1 MPGLVI
7 HGFMRYLIISDIHS
21 NLEAL
26 QTALAAAPQHDYV
39 LNLGDVVGYG
49 ASPNEV
55 VDAVRD
61 LHGPIVRGNHDK
73 ACAGIGDTF
82 GFNAV
87 ADRAVSWTAET
98 LTPGN
103 RQWVRDLQRGP
114 VEIPEYEF
122 GQCVHGSPVDED
134 DYLLSSASAFEVFRD
149 STHLL
154 TFFGHTHV
162 QGGFVYRKGYVES
175 IRPKYH
181 HPTEEE
187 TFDLPLQMD
196 AKYLINPGSIG
207 QPRDGDW
214 RAAFAL
220 FDSDAKVVQFYRIP
234 YPVELAQH
242 RIIAAELPE
251 YLAVR
256 LRTGR

>member
-1 MPGLVI
+1 
-7 HGFMRYLIISDIHS
+7 MRYLIISDIHS

-26 QTALAAAPQHDYV
+26 QTVMAAAPEHDYV

-55 VDAVRD
+55 IELVKDFN
-61 LHGPIVRGNHDK
+61 GPIVRGNHDK
-73 ACAGIGDTF
+73 ACSGLGDTF

-87 ADRAVSWTAET
+87 ADKAVNWTANA
-98 LTPGN
+98 LTPDN
-103 RQWVRDLQRGP
+103 REWVRRLPRGP
-114 VEIPEYEF
+114 VGIPEF
-122 GQCVHGSPVDED
+122 GLGNCVHGSPIDED
-134 DYLLSSASAFEVFRD
+134 DYLLSSAMAFEAFRD
-149 STHLL
+149 SSALV

-162 QGGFVYRKGYVES
+162 QGGYMLRKGYVES

-181 HPTEEE
+181 SVTEEDSFE
-187 TFDLPLQMD
+187 LPLQSD
-196 AKYLINPGSIG
+196 ARYLINPGSIG

-220 FDSDAKVVQFYRIP
+220 FDADAKLLTYFRVP

-242 RIIAAELPE
+242 RIITAELPE
-251 YLAVR
+251 YLAIR
-256 LRTGR
+256 LRMGR

>member
-1 MPGLVI
+1 
-7 HGFMRYLIISDIHS
+7 MRYLLISDIHS

-26 QTALAAAPQHDYV
+26 QTVMAAAPEHDYV

-55 VDAVRD
+55 VDIVRD
-61 LHGPIVRGNHDK
+61 LKGPAVRGNHDK

-87 ADRAVSWTAET
+87 ADRAVTWTAET
-98 LTPGN
+98 LTREN
-103 RQWVRDLQRGP
+103 LEWVRQLHRGP
-114 VEIPEYEF
+114 VDIPEYAG
-122 GQCVHGSPVDED
+122 GQIVHGSPMDED
-134 DYLLSSASAFEVFRD
+134 DYLLSSAAAFEVFRD
-149 STHLL
+149 GHVPV
-154 TFFGHTHV
+154 TFYGHTHV
-162 QGGFVYRKGYVES
+162 QGGYIFRKGYVETF
-175 IRPKYH
+175 RPKYGSVM
-181 HPTEEE
+181 EEE
-187 TFDLPLQMD
+187 TWELPLILESR
-196 AKYLINPGSIG
+196 YLINPGSIG

-220 FDSDAKVVQFYRIP
+220 FDSDAKKVTFHRVP

-242 RIIAAELPE
+242 RILSAELPE

-256 LRTGR
+256 LRAGR

>member
-1 MPGLVI
+1 
-7 HGFMRYLIISDIHS
+7 MRYLIISDIHS

-55 VDAVRD
+55 VGVVKD
-61 LHGPIVRGNHDK
+61 LNGPIVRGNHDK
-73 ACAGIGDTF
+73 ACSGLGDTF

-87 ADRAVSWTAET
+87 ADKAVNWTAST
-98 LTPGN
+98 LTPDN
-103 RQWVRDLQRGP
+103 REWVRRLQSGP
-114 VEIPEYEF
+114 VEIPQYAF
-122 GQCVHGSPVDED
+122 GQCVHGSPIDED

-149 STHLL
+149 STALI

-162 QGGFVYRKGYVES
+162 QGGYMFRKGYVES

-181 HPTEEE
+181 SVTEEDSFE
-187 TFDLPLQMD
+187 LSLQAD
-196 AKYLINPGSIG
+196 ARYLINPGSIG

-220 FDSDAKVVQFYRIP
+220 FDSEAKLITYFRVP

-242 RIIAAELPE
+242 RILAAQLPE

-256 LRTGR
+256 LRMGR

>member
-1 MPGLVI
+1 MQ
-7 HGFMRYLIISDIHS
+7 YLIISDIHS

-26 QTALAAAPQHDYV
+26 QTALAAAPEHDYV

-55 VDAVRD
+55 VEIARG
-61 LHGPIVRGNHDK
+61 LNGPVVRGNHDK

-87 ADRAVSWTAET
+87 ADRAVSWTAQA
-98 LTPGN
+98 LTPQN
-103 RQWVRDLQRGP
+103 RQWVRDLPHGP
-114 VEIPEYEF
+114 VPMPGYGE
-122 GQCVHGSPVDED
+122 GQIVHGSPHDED
-134 DYLLSSASAFEVFRD
+134 DYLLSSAAAFEVFRD
-149 STHLL
+149 EKIAL

-162 QGGFVYRKGYVES
+162 QGGYVFRKGYVETV
-175 IRPKYH
+175 RPKYH
-181 HPTEEE
+181 SLIEEE
-187 TFDLPLQMD
+187 TFELTLAPD
-196 AKYLINPGSIG
+196 ARYLLNPGSIG

-214 RAAFAL
+214 RAGFAT
-220 FDSDAKVVQFYRIP
+220 FDSEARKVTFYRVP

-242 RIIAAELPE
+242 RIVEAELPE

-256 LRTGR
+256 LRVGR

>member
-1 MPGLVI
+1 
-7 HGFMRYLIISDIHS
+7 MRYLIISDIHS

-26 QTALAAAPQHDYV
+26 QTALAAAPEHDYV

-55 VDAVRD
+55 VQIVKD
-61 LHGPIVRGNHDK
+61 LNGPIVRGNHDK
-73 ACAGIGDTF
+73 ACAGLGDTF

-87 ADRAVSWTAET
+87 ADKAVSWTAET
-98 LTPGN
+98 LSSDN
-103 RQWVRDLQRGP
+103 REWVRRLPRGP
-114 VEIPEYEF
+114 VEVPEF
-122 GQCVHGSPVDED
+122 ALAQCVHGSPIDED
-134 DYLLSSASAFEVFRD
+134 DYLLSSAAAFEVFRD
-149 STHLL
+149 STLL
-154 TFFGHTHV
+154 VTFFGHTHV
-162 QGGFVYRKGYVES
+162 QGGYTFRKGYVES
-175 IRPKYH
+175 LRPKYRSM
-181 HPTEEE
+181 TEEE

-196 AKYLINPGSIG
+196 ARYLINPGSIG

-220 FDSDAKVVQFYRIP
+220 FDSDAKVVRFHRVP

-256 LRTGR
+256 LRMGR

>member
-1 MPGLVI
+1 
-7 HGFMRYLIISDIHS
+7 MRYLIISDIHS

-26 QTALAAAPQHDYV
+26 QTALAAAPPHDIV

-55 VDAVRD
+55 VEIASA
-61 LHGPIVRGNHDK
+61 LKGPIVRGNHDK
-73 ACAGIGDTF
+73 ACSGIGDTF

-87 ADRAVSWTAET
+87 ADRAVSWTMDT
-98 LTPGN
+98 LTDQN
-103 RQWVRDLQRGP
+103 RLWVRALNQGP
-114 VEIPEYEF
+114 VEVPQYD
-122 GQCVHGSPVDED
+122 GAQCVHGSPIDED
-134 DYLLSSASAFEVFRD
+134 DYLLSSAAAYEVFRD
-149 STHLL
+149 DGLPL

-162 QGGFVYRKGYVES
+162 QGGYIYRKNTVEAL
-175 IRPKYH
+175 RPAYTDTKK
-181 HPTEEE
+181 EE
-187 TFDLPLQMD
+187 TWVLPIHSD
-196 AKYLINPGSIG
+196 ARYLINPGSIG

-214 RAAFAL
+214 RAGFAL
-220 FDSDAKVVQFYRIP
+220 FDSDAKSITYYRIP

-242 RIIAAELPE
+242 RILAAELPE